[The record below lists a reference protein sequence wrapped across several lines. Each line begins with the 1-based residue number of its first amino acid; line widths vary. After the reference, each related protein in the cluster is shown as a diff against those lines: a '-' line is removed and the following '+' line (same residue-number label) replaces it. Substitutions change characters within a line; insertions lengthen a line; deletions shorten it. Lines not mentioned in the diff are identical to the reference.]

1 MVWHENGSATHGGFI
16 GFIVHSV
23 VRFFQFIFA
32 ITILALYGVD
42 ITNQRNANGHADGR
56 WVYGLVVALLS
67 AITALI
73 FMVPFFKTYKAFGW
87 DVLLLYVFAHYIF
100 RDVGPWL
107 TVFKSFFWVIV
118 FGIFG
123 HLYIPT
129 SPYNDSRERSA
140 VWIDL
145 INMLLWLISALF
157 GLLMFFRSRNGKSL
171 HTGRAT
177 V

>member
-42 ITNQRNANGHADGR
+42 ITNQRHANGHADGR

-87 DVLLLYVFAHYIF
+87 DVLLF
-100 RDVGPWL
+100 
-107 TVFKSFFWVIV
+107 FFWVIV